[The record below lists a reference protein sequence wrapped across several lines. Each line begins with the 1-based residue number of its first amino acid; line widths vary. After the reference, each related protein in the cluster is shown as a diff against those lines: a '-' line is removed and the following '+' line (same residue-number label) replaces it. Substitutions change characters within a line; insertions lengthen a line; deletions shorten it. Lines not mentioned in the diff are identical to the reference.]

1 MATTTIPGTNIDLH
15 ELQFDK
21 DGRVLSD
28 VTLPSSTK
36 QVFVFS
42 HGWLTDANEA
52 RNLYGAFFRNF
63 EKIANTRFN
72 LSEVKPFAVV
82 GVFWPAKKFNEGL
95 AVFGGGDAGGA
106 ASVERRAEG
115 ETKVIS
121 KLEEMKSLFE
131 SDADR
136 KLLNEAI
143 DLVGDLNDKATARA
157 AFVQKIRSL
166 LDPSAA
172 DREDASASFF
182 EREPDELME
191 SLKLKIRSSPPE
203 EGTEEDAATAA
214 LPAGPATLALDDVVA
229 AENFVSGFF
238 NSALN
243 LLNYTT
249 YFEMKTR
256 AGTIG
261 KNGVAPFLDRL
272 PPSIEAIH
280 LIGHSFGGRVVTA
293 AAANSTTPRI
303 RSMTLLQAAFS
314 HNGFSKKKNGFFRAV
329 VEQKRVH
336 GPILITHS
344 ILDKA
349 VGTAYPLASRI
360 NQDDRLALGDKN
372 DRFGAIGRNGAQ
384 EMEDTEV
391 DAAQINLRPATDPQ
405 PYQFK
410 QPVIYNLNGDT
421 LITGHGDVTNE
432 AIVSAVLSAVAP
444 LKS

>member
-1 MATTTIPGTNIDLH
+1 MPTTIPGTAIDLH
-15 ELQFDK
+15 ELRFDK
-21 DGRVLSD
+21 DGQVLSD
-28 VTLPSSTK
+28 VTLPGATK

-42 HGWLTDANEA
+42 HGWNNDANDA

-63 EKIANTRFN
+63 EKIGQARFN
-72 LSEVKPFAVV
+72 LTAVEPFAVV
-82 GVFWPAKKFNEGL
+82 GIFWPSKKFSEGL
-95 AVFGGGDAGGA
+95 AVFGGADPSGA
-106 ASVERRAEG
+106 ASVEQRAEG
-115 ETKVIS
+115 ENKVIS
-121 KLEEMKSLFE
+121 KLEEMKGLFS
-131 SDADR
+131 SDADK

-143 DLVGDLNDKATARA
+143 DLVGELNDKATARA
-157 AFVQKIRSL
+157 KFVEKIRSL

-172 DREDASASFF
+172 DREDASTSFF
-182 EREPDELME
+182 QSEPDELME
-191 SLKLKIRSSPPE
+191 SLKLKIKTSTNDR
-203 EGTEEDAATAA
+203 TEEDAVTAA
-214 LPAGPATLALDDVVA
+214 LPSGPPKLALDDVVA
-229 AENFVSGFF
+229 AENVLSGFF

-261 KNGVAPFLDRL
+261 KSGIAPFLDRL
-272 PPSIEAIH
+272 SPSIEAIH

-329 VEQKRVH
+329 VEQKRVN
-336 GPILITHS
+336 GPILVTHS
-344 ILDKA
+344 ILDRA
-349 VGTAYPLASRI
+349 VGVAYPLASRI

-384 EMEDTEV
+384 EMEVMEV
-391 DAAQINLRPATDPQ
+391 DNAETMLRPATDTQ
-405 PYQFK
+405 SYQFK
-410 QPVIYNLNGDT
+410 QPIIYNLNGDT

>member
-1 MATTTIPGTNIDLH
+1 MPTTIPGTSIYLH
-15 ELQFDK
+15 ELRFDK

-28 VTLPSSTK
+28 VTLPGSTK

-42 HGWLTDANEA
+42 HGWNNDANEA

-63 EKIANTRFN
+63 EKIAKARFD
-72 LSEVKPFAVV
+72 LSKVEPFAVV
-82 GVFWPAKKFNEGL
+82 GVFWPSKKFSEGL
-95 AVFGGGDAGGA
+95 AVFGGGDPGGA
-106 ASVERRAEG
+106 ASIGGRAEG
-115 ETKVIS
+115 ETKVII
-121 KLEEMKSLFE
+121 KLEEMKSLFT
-131 SDADR
+131 SDRER
-136 KLLNEAI
+136 KLLNDAI
-143 DLVGDLNDKATARA
+143 GLVGELNDKATARA
-157 AFVQKIRSL
+157 EFVQKIRSL

-172 DREDASASFF
+172 DREDASTTFF
-182 EREPDELME
+182 ESEPDELME
-191 SLKLKIRSSPPE
+191 SLKLKIKTSTLK

-214 LPAGPATLALDDVVA
+214 LPSGPPKLALDDVVA
-229 AENFVSGFF
+229 AENVLSGFF

-261 KNGVAPFLDRL
+261 KRGIAPFLDRL
-272 PPSIEAIH
+272 SPSIEAIH
-280 LIGHSFGGRVVTA
+280 LLGHSFGGRVVTA
-293 AAANSTTPRI
+293 AAANSTTRRI

-314 HNGFSKKKNGFFRAV
+314 HNGFSKKRNGFFRAV
-329 VEQKRVH
+329 VEQKRVA

-349 VGTAYPLASRI
+349 VGIAYPLASRI

-384 EMEDTEV
+384 EMEEKEV
-391 DAAQINLRPATDPQ
+391 DAAQTNLRPATDPQ

>member
-1 MATTTIPGTNIDLH
+1 
-15 ELQFDK
+15 
-21 DGRVLSD
+21 
-28 VTLPSSTK
+28 
-36 QVFVFS
+36 
-42 HGWLTDANEA
+42 
-52 RNLYGAFFRNF
+52 
-63 EKIANTRFN
+63 
-72 LSEVKPFAVV
+72 
-82 GVFWPAKKFNEGL
+82 
-95 AVFGGGDAGGA
+95 
-106 ASVERRAEG
+106 VEE
-115 ETKVIS
+115 
-121 KLEEMKSLFE
+121 
-131 SDADR
+131 
-136 KLLNEAI
+136 
-143 DLVGDLNDKATARA
+143 LNDKATARA
-157 AFVQKIRSL
+157 EFVQKIRSL

-172 DREDASASFF
+172 DPEDASTVFF
-182 EREPDELME
+182 KSEADELME
-191 SLKLKIRSSPPE
+191 SLKLKIKTSTQKER
-203 EGTEEDAATAA
+203 TEEDAATAA
-214 LPAGPATLALDDVVA
+214 LPAGSVTLALDDVVA
-229 AENFVSGFF
+229 AENFLSGFF

-261 KNGVAPFLDRL
+261 KNGVAPFIDRL

-280 LIGHSFGGRVVTA
+280 LIGHSFGGRIVTA

-314 HNGFSKKKNGFFRAV
+314 HNGFSKKRDGFFRSV
-329 VEQKRVH
+329 VEQKRVN

-344 ILDKA
+344 ILDMA
-349 VGTAYPLASRI
+349 VGIAYPLASRI
-360 NQDDRLALGDKN
+360 NQDDRLALGDRN

-391 DAAQINLRPATDPQ
+391 DAAQTNLCPATDPQ

>member
-1 MATTTIPGTNIDLH
+1 MPTPISGTNIDLH
-15 ELQFDK
+15 ELSFDK
-21 DGRVLSD
+21 DGRLLSD

-42 HGWLTDANEA
+42 HGWNNDPNEA
-52 RNLYGAFFRNF
+52 RELYAAFFRNF
-63 EKIANTRFN
+63 AKIGKARFK
-72 LSEVKPFAVV
+72 LSEIEPFAVV
-82 GVFWPAKKFNEGL
+82 GVFWPSKKFSEGL
-95 AVFGGGDAGGA
+95 AVFGGGDFSGA
-106 ASVERRAEG
+106 ASVEGRAEG
-115 ETKVIS
+115 ENKVIS
-121 KLEEMKSLFE
+121 KLEEMKILFSSE
-131 SDADR
+131 ADR

-143 DLVGDLNDKATARA
+143 DLVGELNDKATARA
-157 AFVQKIRSL
+157 EFVEKIRSL

-172 DREDASASFF
+172 DREDASTSFF
-182 EREPDELME
+182 ESEPDELME
-191 SLKLKIRSSPPE
+191 SLKLRIKSSSRNE
-203 EGTEEDAATAA
+203 STEEDAAIAA
-214 LPAGPATLALDDVVA
+214 LPAGPAQLALDDVVA
-229 AENFVSGFF
+229 AENVLSGFF

-261 KNGVAPFLDRL
+261 KNGVAPFIDRL
-272 PPSIEAIH
+272 PSSIEAVH

-293 AAANSTTPRI
+293 AVANSTSPRI
-303 RSMTLLQAAFS
+303 ESMTLLQAAFS

-329 VEQKRVH
+329 VEHKRVH

-344 ILDKA
+344 ILDRA
-349 VGTAYPLASRI
+349 VGIAYPLASRI

-384 EMEDTEV
+384 SMENTEV
-391 DAAQINLRPATDPQ
+391 DALETMLRPATDIQ
-405 PYQFK
+405 PYTFK

-421 LITGHGDVTNE
+421 LITHHGDVTNE
-432 AIVSAVLSAVAP
+432 AIVFAVLSAVAP

>member
-1 MATTTIPGTNIDLH
+1 MATIIPGTSIDLH
-15 ELQFDK
+15 ELNFDK

-28 VTLPSSTK
+28 VTLPGSTK

-42 HGWLTDANEA
+42 HGWNNDANEA
-52 RNLYGAFFRNF
+52 RDLYGAFFRNF
-63 EKIANTRFN
+63 EKIANARFN
-72 LSEVKPFAVV
+72 LTEVKPFAVV
-82 GVFWPAKKFNEGL
+82 GVFWPSKKFNEGL
-95 AVFGGGDAGGA
+95 AVFGGGDASGA

-143 DLVGDLNDKATARA
+143 DLVGELNDKATARA
-157 AFVQKIRSL
+157 AFVEKIRSL

-182 EREPDELME
+182 ESEPDELME
-191 SLKLKIRSSPPE
+191 SLKLKIKSSPPE
-203 EGTEEDAATAA
+203 ERTEEDAATAA
-214 LPAGPATLALDDVVA
+214 LPAGPPKLALDDVVA
-229 AENFVSGFF
+229 AENVLSGFF

-314 HNGFSKKKNGFFRAV
+314 HNGFSKKRDGFFRAV

-344 ILDKA
+344 ILDRA
-349 VGTAYPLASRI
+349 VGIAYPLASRI

-391 DAAQINLRPATDPQ
+391 DAAQTNLRPATDPQ

-421 LITGHGDVTNE
+421 LINGHGDVTNE

>member
-1 MATTTIPGTNIDLH
+1 MPTTIPGTTIDLH
-15 ELQFDK
+15 ELRFDK
-21 DGRVLSD
+21 DGQVRSD
-28 VTLPSSTK
+28 VTLPGATK

-42 HGWLTDANEA
+42 HGWNNDANDA

-63 EKIANTRFN
+63 EKIGQARFN
-72 LSEVKPFAVV
+72 LTAVEPFAVV
-82 GVFWPAKKFNEGL
+82 GVFWPSKKFSEGL
-95 AVFGGGDAGGA
+95 AVFGGGDPGGA
-106 ASVERRAEG
+106 ASIGGRAEG

-121 KLEEMKSLFE
+121 KLEEMKSLFT
-131 SDADR
+131 SDRER
-136 KLLNEAI
+136 KLLNDAI
-143 DLVGDLNDKATARA
+143 GLVGELNDKATARA
-157 AFVQKIRSL
+157 EFVQKIRSL

-172 DREDASASFF
+172 DREDASTTFF
-182 EREPDELME
+182 ESEPDELME
-191 SLKLKIRSSPPE
+191 SLKLKIKTSTNDR
-203 EGTEEDAATAA
+203 TEEDAATAA
-214 LPAGPATLALDDVVA
+214 LPSGPPKLALDDVVA
-229 AENFVSGFF
+229 AENVLSGFF

-261 KNGVAPFLDRL
+261 KSGIAPFLDRL
-272 PPSIEAIH
+272 SPSIEAIH

-329 VEQKRVH
+329 VEQKRVN
-336 GPILITHS
+336 GPILVTHS
-344 ILDKA
+344 ILDRA
-349 VGTAYPLASRI
+349 VGVAYPLASRI

-384 EMEDTEV
+384 EMEVMEV
-391 DAAQINLRPATDPQ
+391 DNAETMLRPATDPQ
-405 PYQFK
+405 SYQFK
-410 QPVIYNLNGDT
+410 QPIIYNLNGDT

>member
-1 MATTTIPGTNIDLH
+1 MPTTKIPGTAIDLH
-15 ELQFDK
+15 ELRLDK
-21 DGRVLSD
+21 DGRVLDD

-42 HGWLTDANEA
+42 HGWLNDANEA
-52 RNLYGAFFRNF
+52 RNLYGGFFRNF
-63 EKIANTRFN
+63 ERIANKRFN
-72 LSEVKPFAVV
+72 LTGVEPFAVV

-95 AVFGGGDAGGA
+95 AVFGDGDSSGA

-115 ETKVIS
+115 EAKVIS
-121 KLEEMKSLFE
+121 KLEEMKDLFA
-131 SDADR
+131 SDAER
-136 KLLNEAI
+136 KLLDEAI
-143 DLVGDLNDKATARA
+143 ALVGELNDKATARA
-157 AFVQKIRSL
+157 EFVEKIRSL

-172 DREDASASFF
+172 DREDASTIFFAS
-182 EREPDELME
+182 EPDELME
-191 SLKLKIRSSPPE
+191 SLKLKIKSSPPE
-203 EGTEEDAATAA
+203 ERTEEDAATAA

-229 AENFVSGFF
+229 AENLLPGFF

-261 KNGVAPFLDRL
+261 KNGVASFLDRL

-314 HNGFSKKKNGFFRAV
+314 HNGFSKKRDGFFRSV
-329 VEQKRVH
+329 VEQKRVR

-344 ILDKA
+344 ILDRA
-349 VGTAYPLASRI
+349 VGIAYPLASRI

-384 EMEDTEV
+384 EMEVKEV
-391 DAAQINLRPATDPQ
+391 DDEETKLRPATDPE

>member
-1 MATTTIPGTNIDLH
+1 MPTTLPGTNIDLH
-15 ELQFDK
+15 ELSFDK

-42 HGWLTDANEA
+42 HGWNNDANEA

-63 EKIANTRFN
+63 EKVANARFN
-72 LSEVKPFAVV
+72 LTEIEPFVVV
-82 GVFWPAKKFNEGL
+82 GVLWPSKKFSEGL
-95 AVFGGGDAGGA
+95 AVFGGGDPSGA
-106 ASVERRAEG
+106 ASIERRAEG
-115 ETKVIS
+115 ENKVIS
-121 KLEEMKSLFE
+121 KLEEMKSLFS
-131 SDADR
+131 SDADK
-136 KLLNEAI
+136 KLLNDAI
-143 DLVGDLNDKATARA
+143 DLVGKLNDKATARA
-157 AFVQKIRSL
+157 EFVEKIRSL

-172 DREDASASFF
+172 DREDASTVFF
-182 EREPDELME
+182 RSEPDELME
-191 SLKLKIRSSPPE
+191 SLKLKIKSRKES
-203 EGTEEDAATAA
+203 TEEDAATAA
-214 LPAGPATLALDDVVA
+214 LPAGPVPLALDDVVA
-229 AENFVSGFF
+229 AENILSGFF

-249 YFEMKTR
+249 YYEMKTR

-261 KNGVAPFLDRL
+261 KNGVAPFLDRIS
-272 PPSIEAIH
+272 PSVEAIH

-314 HNGFSKKKNGFFRAV
+314 HNGFSKKRDGFFRAV
-329 VEQKRVH
+329 VEQKRVD

-344 ILDKA
+344 ILDRA
-349 VGTAYPLASRI
+349 VGIAYPLASRI
-360 NQDDRLALGDKN
+360 SQDDRLALGDKN

-391 DAAQINLRPATDPQ
+391 DAQETNLRPATDPQ

-421 LITGHGDVTNE
+421 LIAGHADVTNE

>member
-1 MATTTIPGTNIDLH
+1 MPTKISGTNIDLH
-15 ELQFDK
+15 ELRFDK
-21 DGRVLSD
+21 DGRVLSE

-36 QVFVFS
+36 QLFIFS
-42 HGWLTDANEA
+42 HGWLNDAKEA
-52 RNLYGAFFRNF
+52 RNLYGSFFRNF
-63 EKIANTRFN
+63 EKVAKARFN
-72 LSEVKPFAVV
+72 LAKLEPFAVV
-82 GVFWPAKKFNEGL
+82 GLFWPSKKFSEGL
-95 AVFGGGDAGGA
+95 AVFGGGDSSGA
-106 ASVERRAEG
+106 ASVERRAAG
-115 ETKVIS
+115 ENKVIS
-121 KLEEMKSLFE
+121 KLEEMKTLFA
-131 SDADR
+131 SDADK

-143 DLVGDLNDKATARA
+143 DLVGELNDKATARA
-157 AFVQKIRSL
+157 EFVQKIRSL

-172 DREDASASFF
+172 DREDASTSFF
-182 EREPDELME
+182 KSEPEELME
-191 SLKLKIRSSPPE
+191 SLKLKIKTSTQK
-203 EGTEEDAATAA
+203 EGNDEDAATAA
-214 LPAGPATLALDDVVA
+214 LPSGAVELALSDVVA
-229 AENFVSGFF
+229 AENFLSGFF

-261 KNGVAPFLDRL
+261 KNGVAPFLDQL
-272 PPSIEAIH
+272 SASIEGIH

-293 AAANSTTPRI
+293 AAANSTTSRI

-314 HNGFSKKKNGFFRAV
+314 HNGFSKKRNGFFRSV
-329 VEQKRVH
+329 VEQKRVN

-344 ILDKA
+344 ILDRA

-384 EMEDTEV
+384 EMEHTEV
-391 DAAQINLRPATDPQ
+391 DAVETILRPATDTQ

-410 QPVIYNLNGDT
+410 QPLIYNLSGDT
-421 LITGHGDVTNE
+421 LITNHGDVTNE
-432 AIVSAVLSAVAP
+432 AVVSAVLSAVAP

>member
-1 MATTTIPGTNIDLH
+1 MATTIPGTSIDLH
-15 ELQFDK
+15 ELRFDK
-21 DGRVLSD
+21 DGQVLSD
-28 VTLPSSTK
+28 VTLPGATK

-42 HGWLTDANEA
+42 HGWNNDANEA

-63 EKIANTRFN
+63 EKIGEARFN
-72 LSEVKPFAVV
+72 LTKVEPFAVV
-82 GVFWPAKKFNEGL
+82 GIFWPSKKFSEGL
-95 AVFGGGDAGGA
+95 AVFGGADPSGA
-106 ASVERRAEG
+106 ASVEQRAEG
-115 ETKVIS
+115 ENKVIS
-121 KLEEMKSLFE
+121 KLEEMKGLFS

-143 DLVGDLNDKATARA
+143 DLVGELNDKATARA
-157 AFVQKIRSL
+157 KFVEKIRSL

-172 DREDASASFF
+172 DREDASTSFF
-182 EREPDELME
+182 QSEPDELME
-191 SLKLKIRSSPPE
+191 SLKLKIKSSTRQE
-203 EGTEEDAATAA
+203 STEEDAVTAA
-214 LPAGPATLALDDVVA
+214 LPAGSAQLALDDVVA
-229 AENFVSGFF
+229 AENVLSGFF

-261 KNGVAPFLDRL
+261 KKGVAPFIDRL
-272 PPSIEAIH
+272 PSSIEAIH

-314 HNGFSKKKNGFFRAV
+314 HNGFSKKKNGFFRVV
-329 VEQKRVH
+329 VEQKRVN

-344 ILDKA
+344 ILDRA
-349 VGTAYPLASRI
+349 VGVAYPLASRI

-372 DRFGAIGRNGAQ
+372 DPFGAIGRNGAQ
-384 EMEDTEV
+384 QMEDTEV
-391 DAAQINLRPATDPQ
+391 DALETMLRPATDAQ
-405 PYQFK
+405 PYKFK
-410 QPVIYNLNGDT
+410 QPLIFNLNGDT
-421 LITGHGDVTNE
+421 LITNHGDVTNE
-432 AIVSAVLSAVAP
+432 AIVFAVLSAVAP

>member
-1 MATTTIPGTNIDLH
+1 MATTISGTNIDLH
-15 ELQFDK
+15 ELRFDK
-21 DGRVLSD
+21 DGRILGD
-28 VTLPSSTK
+28 VELPSSTK

-42 HGWLTDANEA
+42 HGWNNDANDA
-52 RNLYGAFFRNF
+52 RTLYSAFFRNF
-63 EKIANTRFN
+63 ERIGNARFN
-72 LSEVKPFAVV
+72 LAEVEPFAAL

-95 AVFGGGDAGGA
+95 AVFGGGDASGA
-106 ASVERRAEG
+106 AAVAARAEG
-115 ETKVIS
+115 EQKVIS
-121 KLEEMKSLFE
+121 KLEEMKNLFA
-131 SDADR
+131 SDEDK

-143 DLVGDLNDKATARA
+143 DLVGELNDKATARA
-157 AFVQKIRSL
+157 KFVQKIRSL

-172 DREDASASFF
+172 EREDASTAFF
-182 EREPDELME
+182 ESEADELME
-191 SLKLKIRSSPPE
+191 TLKLKIKSSPPKG
-203 EGTEEDAATAA
+203 GTEEDAATAA
-214 LPAGPATLALDDVVA
+214 LPAGPPKLSLDDVVA
-229 AENFVSGFF
+229 AENILGGFF

-243 LLNYTT
+243 LLNYTA

-261 KNGVAPFLDRL
+261 AHGLAPFLDRL
-272 PPSIEAIH
+272 PPSIQGIH

-293 AAANSTTPRI
+293 AAGNSTTPRI

-314 HNGFSKKKNGFFRAV
+314 HNGFSKRKGGFFRSV
-329 VEQKRVH
+329 VEQRRIH

-344 ILDKA
+344 ILDRA
-349 VGTAYPLASRI
+349 VGIAYPLASRI

-391 DAAQINLRPATDPQ
+391 DTTQTNLRPATDPQ
-405 PYQFK
+405 AYHFK
-410 QPVIYNLNGDT
+410 QPVIYNLNGDA
-421 LITGHGDVTNE
+421 LISGHMDVTNE

>member
-1 MATTTIPGTNIDLH
+1 MPTTIPGTSIDLH
-15 ELQFDK
+15 ELRFDK
-21 DGRVLSD
+21 DGQVLSD
-28 VTLPSSTK
+28 VTLPGATK

-42 HGWLTDANEA
+42 HGWNNDANEA

-63 EKIANTRFN
+63 EKIGKARFN
-72 LSEVKPFAVV
+72 LTKVEPFAVV
-82 GVFWPAKKFNEGL
+82 GVFWPSKKFSEGL
-95 AVFGGGDAGGA
+95 AVFGGGDPSGA
-106 ASVERRAEG
+106 ASVEGRAEG
-115 ETKVIS
+115 ENKVIS
-121 KLEEMKSLFE
+121 KLEEMKGLFS
-131 SDADR
+131 SDADK

-143 DLVGDLNDKATARA
+143 DLVGELNDKATARA
-157 AFVQKIRSL
+157 KFVEKIRSL

-172 DREDASASFF
+172 DREDASTSFF
-182 EREPDELME
+182 QSEPDELME
-191 SLKLKIRSSPPE
+191 SLKLKIKSSTGKE
-203 EGTEEDAATAA
+203 SSEEDAATAA
-214 LPAGPATLALDDVVA
+214 LPAGSAQLALDDVVA
-229 AENFVSGFF
+229 AENVLSGFF

-261 KNGVAPFLDRL
+261 KSGVAPFIDRL
-272 PPSIEAIH
+272 PSSIEAIH

-329 VEQKRVH
+329 VEQKRVD

-344 ILDKA
+344 ILDRA
-349 VGTAYPLASRI
+349 VGVAYPLASRI

-384 EMEDTEV
+384 QMEDTEV
-391 DAAQINLRPATDPQ
+391 DALETMLRPATDTQ
-405 PYQFK
+405 PYKFK
-410 QPVIYNLNGDT
+410 QPLIFNLNGDT
-421 LITGHGDVTNE
+421 LITNHGDVTNE
-432 AIVSAVLSAVAP
+432 AIVFAVLSAVAP

>member
-1 MATTTIPGTNIDLH
+1 MPTTIPGTNIDLH
-15 ELQFDK
+15 ELRFDK
-21 DGRVLSD
+21 DGQVRSD
-28 VTLPSSTK
+28 VTLPGATK

-42 HGWLTDANEA
+42 HGWNNDANDA

-63 EKIANTRFN
+63 EKIGQARFN
-72 LSEVKPFAVV
+72 LTAVEPFAVV
-82 GVFWPAKKFNEGL
+82 GVFWPSKKFSEGL
-95 AVFGGGDAGGA
+95 AVFGGGDPGGA
-106 ASVERRAEG
+106 ASIGGRAEG

-121 KLEEMKSLFE
+121 KLEEMKSLFT
-131 SDADR
+131 SDRDR
-136 KLLNEAI
+136 KLLNDAI
-143 DLVGDLNDKATARA
+143 GLVGELNDKATARA
-157 AFVQKIRSL
+157 EFVQKIRSL

-172 DREDASASFF
+172 DREDASTTFF
-182 EREPDELME
+182 ESEPDELME
-191 SLKLKIRSSPPE
+191 SLKLKIKSSTSE
-203 EGTEEDAATAA
+203 RTEEDAATAA
-214 LPAGPATLALDDVVA
+214 LPSGPAKLALDDVVA
-229 AENFVSGFF
+229 AENVLSGFF

-261 KNGVAPFLDRL
+261 KSGVAPFLDRL
-272 PPSIEAIH
+272 SPSIEAIH
-280 LIGHSFGGRVVTA
+280 LLGHSFGGRVVTA
-293 AAANSTTPRI
+293 AAANSTTRRI

-314 HNGFSKKKNGFFRAV
+314 HNGFSKKRNGFFRAV
-329 VEQKRVH
+329 VEQKRVA

-344 ILDKA
+344 ILDRA
-349 VGTAYPLASRI
+349 VGIAYPLASRI

-384 EMEDTEV
+384 EMEVMEV
-391 DAAQINLRPATDPQ
+391 DNAETMLRPATDTQ
-405 PYQFK
+405 SYQFK
-410 QPVIYNLNGDT
+410 QPIIYNLNGDT

>member
-1 MATTTIPGTNIDLH
+1 MPTTIPGTKIEIH
-15 ELQFDK
+15 ELRFDK

-36 QVFVFS
+36 QLFVFS
-42 HGWLTDANEA
+42 HGWLNDANEA

-63 EKIANTRFN
+63 EKVAKARFN
-72 LSEVKPFAVV
+72 LTKVEPFAVV
-82 GVFWPAKKFNEGL
+82 GVFWPAKKFSEGL
-95 AVFGGGDAGGA
+95 AVFGGGDPSGA
-106 ASVERRAEG
+106 ASIEGRAEG
-115 ETKVIS
+115 ENKVIS
-121 KLEEMKSLFE
+121 KLEEMKSLFA
-131 SDADR
+131 SDADK
-136 KLLNEAI
+136 KLLNEAKA
-143 DLVGDLNDKATARA
+143 LVGELNDKATARA
-157 AFVQKIRSL
+157 EFVKKIRSL

-172 DREDASASFF
+172 DREDASTSFF
-182 EREPDELME
+182 QSEPDELME
-191 SLKLKIRSSPPE
+191 SLKLKIKTSTQK

-214 LPAGPATLALDDVVA
+214 LPAGPTQLALNDVVA
-229 AENFVSGFF
+229 AENFLSGFF

-314 HNGFSKKKNGFFRAV
+314 HNGFSKKRNGFFRAV
-329 VEQKRVH
+329 VEQKRVN

-384 EMEDTEV
+384 EMEETEV
-391 DAAQINLRPATDPQ
+391 DAAQSNLRSATDPQ

-410 QPVIYNLNGDT
+410 QPVIYNLSGDT
-421 LITGHGDVTNE
+421 LITNHGDVTNE